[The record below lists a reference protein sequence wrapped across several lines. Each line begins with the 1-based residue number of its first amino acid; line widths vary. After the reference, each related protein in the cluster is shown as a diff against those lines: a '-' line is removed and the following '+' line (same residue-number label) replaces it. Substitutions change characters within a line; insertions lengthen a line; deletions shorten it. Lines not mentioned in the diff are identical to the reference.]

1 MTEYTRSG
9 EVDAPA
15 EQLFE
20 YLSDVRNLPRYF
32 SQMTSAE
39 AGPGPDEVSVT
50 AEVQG
55 KEVAGTAK
63 FHVDEAANRIEWS
76 SDGPNSYH
84 GWLSVRGR
92 ADSSEV
98 EVHITTERA
107 ADAGD
112 IEAGL
117 VRTLEEI
124 VRLVGGRARPA

>member
-1 MTEYTRSG
+1 MTEYTRSR

-20 YLSDVRNLPRYF
+20 YLSDVRNLPKYF

-63 FHVDEAANRIEWS
+63 FHVDDAANRIEWS
-76 SDGPNSYH
+76 SEGPNSYH

-92 ADSSEV
+92 ADGSEV
-98 EVHITTERA
+98 EVHVTTEREA
-107 ADAGD
+107 DEDEIDAGL
-112 IEAGL
+112 E
-117 VRTLEEI
+117 RTLGEI
-124 VRLVGGRARPA
+124 VRLVEGRATPA

>member
-1 MTEYTRSG
+1 MEYTRSR

-20 YLSDVRNLPRYF
+20 YLSDVRNLPRHF
-32 SQMTSAE
+32 SGMTSAE
-39 AGPGPDEVSVT
+39 AGPGPDEVRVT

-84 GWLSVRGR
+84 GWLSVSDRVDG
-92 ADSSEV
+92 SEV
-98 EVHITTERA
+98 EVHVTTERE
-107 ADAGD
+107 ADEGE

-117 VRTLEEI
+117 ERTLGEI
-124 VRLVGGRARPA
+124 VRLVRGAATPS